1 MQYNKTKLEKT
12 EPFAASSMLQ
22 QRRGQVA
29 ETTVWIVATIII
41 IFVLLVSVYAASLLS
56 VSNKSIS
63 LSEPTFAGNNVLLKK
78 SMYGFLL
85 TKNQEGINIYNR
97 IDSEKDIDD
106 QTKILGTL
114 VFKQIYNSPDII
126 SIILRYNKKDYN
138 LFLSGIDATSKVL
151 ESVKFDKDSAIELII
166 NIGNNAKI

>member
-1 MQYNKTKLEKT
+1 MLCNKN
-12 EPFAASSMLQ
+12 
-22 QRRGQVA
+22 GQVA
-29 ETTVWIVATIII
+29 ETTTWIVATVII
-41 IFVLLVSVYAASLLS
+41 IFVLVVSVYASSLLS

-63 LSEPTFAGNNVLLKK
+63 LSEPTILGSNVLLKQ

-97 IDSEKDIDD
+97 IDSKKDIDS
-106 QTKILGTL
+106 QTQILGTL

-126 SIILRYNKKDYN
+126 SIVLRYNKKDYN

-151 ESVKFDKDSAIELII
+151 ESVKFDRDSAIELII
-166 NIGNNAKI
+166 NMGNNAKI